1 MELRLRRYL
10 RHNGGNFWE
19 ERHNADWFKA
29 GIAEMESAIEEK
41 RAALTTYKRDP
52 SEKTL
57 TALRKARGDT
67 QRIARRCANDYWLD
81 LCQDI
86 QLSADCDNT
95 RKMYK
100 GMKKAFGPTIKK
112 TAALRSAT
120 GEIITDR
127 SMQMERWVE
136 HYQELYSGAL
146 LNVVSNAAIG
156 RIETRDGGARQPTRR
171 GGTQQGHRLLNLRKS
186 SRDLKSSRLERQPFF
201 FATYMSSFA
210 SAGMKE

>member
-1 MELRLRRYL
+1 MELRPRRYL

-112 TAALRSAT
+112 MAALRSAI
-120 GEIITDR
+120 GEIITVN
-127 SMQMERWVE
+127 SACLVVISACFMAILACFVVISVCSVVNSVIIIN
-136 HYQELYSGAL
+136 YSPLAL
-146 LNVVSNAAIG
+146 LWHHVSSL
-156 RIETRDGGARQPTRR
+156 Q
-171 GGTQQGHRLLNLRKS
+171 LL
-186 SRDLKSSRLERQPFF
+186 
-201 FATYMSSFA
+201 
-210 SAGMKE
+210 